1 MQDYGK
7 KMVGKKSQEIFI
19 TYQLKNSAYLKK
31 KKKIVLGFQVKGLKI
46 NIRKFEIF
54 FVQNT

>member
-1 MQDYGK
+1 MEKNWWEK
-7 KMVGKKSQEIFI
+7 KVKRFSLRIS
-19 TYQLKNSAYLKK
+19 LKILLILKK

>member
-1 MQDYGK
+1 MEKNWWEK
-7 KMVGKKSQEIFI
+7 KVKRFSLRIS
-19 TYQLKNSAYLKK
+19 LKILLILKK
-31 KKKIVLGFQVKGLKI
+31 KKIILGFQVKGLKI